1 MAKRQGQRHQD
12 SRQAQRE
19 AHERQDVPA
28 VHSVVRGDS
37 GRSFLHHGIHHVQNL
52 PSMRSGAEACVQGH
66 HQQHCW
72 REAVEQR
79 DDDRTAHAGA

>member
-19 AHERQDVPA
+19 AHERQYVPA

-37 GRSFLHHGIHHVQNL
+37 GRGFLHHGIHHVQNL
-52 PSMRSGAEACVQGH
+52 PSMHSGAEACIQGH
-66 HQQHCW
+66 QQQRCR

-79 DDDRTAHAGA
+79 DDDRSAHAGA